1 MRDLEKSEGRN
12 SHNSKINENVPNK
25 KTGKIDMIK
34 SREQKF
40 QREKLKELNYND
52 MEEKFDEIVC
62 GIESE
67 SEQIPVPES
76 LSPENMKKRLMQK
89 KNKSM
94 RYFAEI
100 AAAVVLV
107 VALGGA
113 GVYQMIGRD
122 TKGEL
127 QMAATESVQNN
138 TDTKESLIG
147 DVSHMQKIGNYR
159 LAKNYEEFY
168 KLVDEHREMLE
179 YASDEY
185 MYIGGTKDEL
195 KIDDPVA
202 SDTTKESLQM
212 NTQDDFS
219 KTNTMFEGIDESDFV
234 KNDFD
239 NLFVQDDNKVSIIDI
254 SGEKMKLITTIKPEL
269 KKTDTIREMYADT
282 NINRIVL
289 IIERRIE
296 KEVEDN
302 SQYTTGDVYEGCQN
316 VQEEATV
323 IMQTYDITDRTNPE
337 LVGTINVDGRYKDSR
352 KKDQQIV
359 LFTTRYLSSMDAK
372 DKDGLIPAVNGKKM
386 KLDCIYIG
394 DSIETELTTVSVN
407 LSKPDEPL
415 DQMTIMSGYPEIYV
429 SDSAIYL
436 YEDTYKDGDGYT
448 EITRFHFHT
457 GYLGQGQSVTVRG
470 SITDKFAISEG
481 EEGIRILTTIEDGNE
496 STNELH
502 LYNFG
507 MEEEG
512 SVTGIAKGEEI
523 YAARYIGNIAYFVTY
538 HNTDPLYAV
547 DISDPENPKLLG
559 NVKMTGYSD
568 YLHPY
573 GDNLLL
579 GIGYE
584 TDPDT
589 SDMIG
594 VKLTMFDISD
604 PVNLKILD
612 SVVID
617 NANTQATYN
626 YKAILADARK
636 NLIGFGVELW
646 DEQSENES
654 SEYLVYRWENGHF
667 QKVLTQKT
675 RADQAENSE
684 KVRGVYAGMRFYC
697 IYPEG
702 GCYQVKSFDM
712 EDNFKKLDTLQL

>member
-62 GIESE
+62 GIETE
-67 SEQIPVPES
+67 SGQVPVPES

-89 KNKSM
+89 KKKSM

-179 YASDEY
+179 YASDES
-185 MYIGGTKDEL
+185 MDIGGTKDES
-195 KIDDPVA
+195 KIDDPAA
-202 SDTTKESLQM
+202 SDAPKESLQM

-239 NLFVQDDNKVSIIDI
+239 NLFVQDDDKVSIIDI

-316 VQEEATV
+316 VQEDATV

-359 LFTTRYLSSMDAK
+359 LFTTRYLSSMDVK

-386 KLDCIYIG
+386 KLDSIYIG

-436 YEDTYKDGDGYT
+436 YEDTYQDGDGYT

-481 EEGIRILTTIEDGNE
+481 EEGIRMLTTIEDGNE

-507 MEEEG
+507 LEEEG

-547 DISDPENPKLLG
+547 DISDPQNPKLLG

-584 TDPDT
+584 TNPDT

-675 RADQAENSE
+675 GADQAENSE

>member
-1 MRDLEKSEGRN
+1 MRDL
-12 SHNSKINENVPNK
+12 SKLE
-25 KTGKIDMIK
+25 
-34 SREQKF
+34 
-40 QREKLKELNYND
+40 
-52 MEEKFDEIVC
+52 EIVQN
-62 GIESE
+62 IEAE
-67 SEQIPVPES
+67 SGQIPVPES
-76 LSPENMKKRLMQK
+76 LSPENMKKRLMEK
-89 KNKSM
+89 KKKSM

-100 AAAVVLV
+100 AAAVVFV

-113 GVYQMIGRD
+113 GVYQMIG
-122 TKGEL
+122 KESKSEL
-127 QMAATESVQNN
+127 QMAATESVQID

-147 DVSHMQKIGNYR
+147 DVSHMHKIGNYR
-159 LAKNYEEFY
+159 LAKNYDEFY

-179 YASDEY
+179 YASDDS
-185 MYIGGTKDEL
+185 MDIGGTKDES
-195 KIDDPVA
+195 KIDDPA
-202 SDTTKESLQM
+202 SSDTTKESLQM

-219 KTNTMFEGIDESDFV
+219 KTNTMYEGIDESDFV

-254 SGEKMKLITTIKPEL
+254 SGEKMKLITTIKPKMKE
-269 KKTDTIREMYADT
+269 TDTIREMYADT

-296 KEVEDN
+296 KEVEDD
-302 SQYTTGDVYEGCQN
+302 SQYTTGDIYEGCQN
-316 VQEEATV
+316 VLEDAKV
-323 IMQTYDITDRTNPE
+323 IMHTYDITDRTNPE
-337 LVGTINVDGRYKDSR
+337 LVGTITVDGRYKDSR

-407 LSKPDEPL
+407 LSKPDEPI
-415 DQMTIMSGYPEIYV
+415 DQIMIMSGYPEIYV

-436 YEDTYKDGDGYT
+436 YEDTYKDGDEYT

-481 EEGIRILTTIEDGNE
+481 KEGIRILTTIEESDG

-502 LYNFG
+502 LYNFEF
-507 MEEEG
+507 EEEG
-512 SVTGIAKGEEI
+512 RLTGIAKGEEI
-523 YAARYIGNIAYFVTY
+523 YAARYIGNIVYFVTY
-538 HNTDPLYAV
+538 HNSDPLYAV
-547 DISDPENPKLLG
+547 DISDPENPKILG

-568 YLHPY
+568 YLHMY

-589 SDMIG
+589 SENLG

-604 PVNLKILD
+604 PVNLKVLD
-612 SVVID
+612 SVVI
-617 NANTQATYN
+617 NRAITEATHD
-626 YKAILADARK
+626 YKTILADAKK
-636 NLIGFGVELW
+636 NLIGLSVE
-646 DEQSENES
+646 ENDAKHENS
-654 SEYLVYRWENGHF
+654 SIEYLVYRWQDGRFVN
-667 QKVLTQKT
+667 VLTQDLGDDVMGKMLEKT
-675 RADQAENSE
+675 
-684 KVRGVYAGMRFYC
+684 RGVYAGMRFYC
-697 IYPEG
+697 IS
-702 GCYQVKSFDM
+702 QNAKSYKVISYDV
-712 EDNFKKLDTLQL
+712 EDNFKELNTLKL

>member
-1 MRDLEKSEGRN
+1 MKKSEGQN
-12 SHNSKINENVPNK
+12 SDNSEMNGNEK
-25 KTGKIDMIK
+25 ML
-34 SREQKF
+34 E
-40 QREKLKELNYND
+40 
-52 MEEKFDEIVC
+52 EIVC

-67 SEQIPVPES
+67 SGQIPVPES

-89 KNKSM
+89 KKKSM

-179 YASDEY
+179 YASDES
-185 MYIGGTKDEL
+185 MDIGGTKDES
-195 KIDDPVA
+195 KIDDPTA
-202 SDTTKESLQM
+202 SDKSLQM

-239 NLFVQDDNKVSIIDI
+239 NLFVQDDDKVSIIAI
-254 SGEKMKLITTIKPEL
+254 SREKMKLITTIKPEL

-316 VQEEATV
+316 VQEDATV

-523 YAARYIGNIAYFVTY
+523 YAARYIGNIVYFVTY

-589 SDMIG
+589 SETLG
-594 VKLTMFDISD
+594 VKLTMFDTSD
-604 PVNLKILD
+604 PINLKILD
-612 SVVID
+612 SVVIND
-617 NANTQATYN
+617 ANTQATN
-626 YKAILADARK
+626 SYKAILADERK
-636 NLIGFGVELW
+636 NLIGFGVEQW
-646 DEQSENES
+646 NEQREDRSYD
-654 SEYLVYRWENGHF
+654 YLVYRWKDDHF
-667 QKVLTQKT
+667 VNVLTQDLGEDVMGQMLEKT
-675 RADQAENSE
+675 R
-684 KVRGVYAGMRFYC
+684 GIYAGMRFYC
-697 IYPEG
+697 ISQNVRSYKI
-702 GCYQVKSFDM
+702 KSYDM
-712 EDNFKKLDTLQL
+712 ENNFKSLDELKL

>member
-1 MRDLEKSEGRN
+1 MEKSEGRN

-62 GIESE
+62 GIETE
-67 SEQIPVPES
+67 SGQVPVPES

-89 KNKSM
+89 KKKSM

-179 YASDEY
+179 YASDES
-185 MYIGGTKDEL
+185 MDIGGTKDES
-195 KIDDPVA
+195 KIDDPAA
-202 SDTTKESLQM
+202 SDAPKESLQM

-239 NLFVQDDNKVSIIDI
+239 NLFVQDDDKVSIIDI

-316 VQEEATV
+316 VQEDATV

-359 LFTTRYLSSMDAK
+359 LFTTRYLSSMDVK

-386 KLDCIYIG
+386 KLDSIYIG

-436 YEDTYKDGDGYT
+436 YEDTYQDGDGYT

-481 EEGIRILTTIEDGNE
+481 EEGIRMLTTIEDGNE

-507 MEEEG
+507 LEEEG

-538 HNTDPLYAV
+538 HNTDPLFAA

-589 SDMIG
+589 SDMSG

-675 RADQAENSE
+675 GADQAENSE

-702 GCYQVKSFDM
+702 RCYQVKSFDM

>member
-1 MRDLEKSEGRN
+1 MSKLE
-12 SHNSKINENVPNK
+12 
-25 KTGKIDMIK
+25 
-34 SREQKF
+34 
-40 QREKLKELNYND
+40 
-52 MEEKFDEIVC
+52 EIVQN
-62 GIESE
+62 IEAE
-67 SEQIPVPES
+67 SGQIPVPES
-76 LSPENMKKRLMQK
+76 LSPENMKKRLMEK
-89 KNKSM
+89 KKKSM

-100 AAAVVLV
+100 AAAVVFV

-113 GVYQMIGRD
+113 GVYQMIG
-122 TKGEL
+122 KESKSEL
-127 QMAATESVQNN
+127 QMAATESVQID

-147 DVSHMQKIGNYR
+147 DVSHMHKIGNYR
-159 LAKNYEEFY
+159 LAKNYDEFY

-179 YASDEY
+179 YASDDS
-185 MYIGGTKDEL
+185 MDIGGTKDES
-195 KIDDPVA
+195 KIDDPA
-202 SDTTKESLQM
+202 SSDTTKESLQM

-219 KTNTMFEGIDESDFV
+219 KTNTMYEGIDESDFV

-254 SGEKMKLITTIKPEL
+254 SGEKMKLITTIKPKMKE
-269 KKTDTIREMYADT
+269 TDTIREMYADT

-296 KEVEDN
+296 KEVEDD
-302 SQYTTGDVYEGCQN
+302 SQYTTGDIYEGCQN
-316 VQEEATV
+316 VLEDAKV
-323 IMQTYDITDRTNPE
+323 IMHTYDITDRTNPE
-337 LVGTINVDGRYKDSR
+337 LVGTITVDGRYKDSR

-407 LSKPDEPL
+407 LSKPDEPI
-415 DQMTIMSGYPEIYV
+415 DQIMIMSGYPEIYV

-436 YEDTYKDGDGYT
+436 YEDTYKDGDEYT

-481 EEGIRILTTIEDGNE
+481 KEGIRILTTIEESDG

-502 LYNFG
+502 LYNFEF
-507 MEEEG
+507 EEEG
-512 SVTGIAKGEEI
+512 RLTGIAKGEEI
-523 YAARYIGNIAYFVTY
+523 YAARYIGNIVYFVTY
-538 HNTDPLYAV
+538 HNSDPLYAV
-547 DISDPENPKLLG
+547 DISDPENPKILG

-568 YLHPY
+568 YLHMY

-589 SDMIG
+589 SENLG

-604 PVNLKILD
+604 PVNLKVLD
-612 SVVID
+612 SVVI
-617 NANTQATYN
+617 NRAITEATHD
-626 YKAILADARK
+626 YKTILADAKK
-636 NLIGFGVELW
+636 NLIGLSVE
-646 DEQSENES
+646 ENDAKHENS
-654 SEYLVYRWENGHF
+654 SIEYLVYRWQDGRFVN
-667 QKVLTQKT
+667 VLTQDLGDDVMGKMLEKT
-675 RADQAENSE
+675 
-684 KVRGVYAGMRFYC
+684 RGVYAGMRFYC
-697 IYPEG
+697 IS
-702 GCYQVKSFDM
+702 QNAKSYKVISYDV
-712 EDNFKKLDTLQL
+712 EDNFKELNTLKL

>member
-1 MRDLEKSEGRN
+1 
-12 SHNSKINENVPNK
+12 
-25 KTGKIDMIK
+25 
-34 SREQKF
+34 
-40 QREKLKELNYND
+40 
-52 MEEKFDEIVC
+52 
-62 GIESE
+62 
-67 SEQIPVPES
+67 
-76 LSPENMKKRLMQK
+76 
-89 KNKSM
+89 
-94 RYFAEI
+94 
-100 AAAVVLV
+100 
-107 VALGGA
+107 
-113 GVYQMIGRD
+113 
-122 TKGEL
+122 
-127 QMAATESVQNN
+127 
-138 TDTKESLIG
+138 
-147 DVSHMQKIGNYR
+147 
-159 LAKNYEEFY
+159 
-168 KLVDEHREMLE
+168 MLFR
-179 YASDEY
+179 S
-185 MYIGGTKDEL
+185 
-195 KIDDPVA
+195 
-202 SDTTKESLQM
+202 
-212 NTQDDFS
+212 
-219 KTNTMFEGIDESDFV
+219 
-234 KNDFD
+234 
-239 NLFVQDDNKVSIIDI
+239 
-254 SGEKMKLITTIKPEL
+254 
-269 KKTDTIREMYADT
+269 
-282 NINRIVL
+282 
-289 IIERRIE
+289 
-296 KEVEDN
+296 
-302 SQYTTGDVYEGCQN
+302 
-316 VQEEATV
+316 
-323 IMQTYDITDRTNPE
+323 
-337 LVGTINVDGRYKDSR
+337 
-352 KKDQQIV
+352 
-359 LFTTRYLSSMDAK
+359 
-372 DKDGLIPAVNGKKM
+372 
-386 KLDCIYIG
+386 
-394 DSIETELTTVSVN
+394 
-407 LSKPDEPL
+407 
-415 DQMTIMSGYPEIYV
+415 
-429 SDSAIYL
+429 YL

-507 MEEEG
+507 LEEEG

-538 HNTDPLYAV
+538 HNTDPLFAA

-675 RADQAENSE
+675 GADQAENSE

>member
-62 GIESE
+62 GIETE
-67 SEQIPVPES
+67 SGQVPVPES

-89 KNKSM
+89 KKKSM

-179 YASDEY
+179 YASDES
-185 MYIGGTKDEL
+185 MDIGGTKDES
-195 KIDDPVA
+195 KIDDPAA
-202 SDTTKESLQM
+202 SDAPKESLQM

-239 NLFVQDDNKVSIIDI
+239 NLFVQDDDKVSIIDI

-316 VQEEATV
+316 VQEDATV

-359 LFTTRYLSSMDAK
+359 LFTTRYLSSMDVK

-386 KLDCIYIG
+386 KLDSIYIG

-436 YEDTYKDGDGYT
+436 YEDTYQDGDGYT

-481 EEGIRILTTIEDGNE
+481 EEGIRMLTTIEDGNE

-507 MEEEG
+507 LEEEG

-538 HNTDPLYAV
+538 HNTDPLFAA

-675 RADQAENSE
+675 GADQAENSE

-702 GCYQVKSFDM
+702 RCYQVKSFDM